1 MTHEIF
7 NFLSPLSIYI
17 YLFLNKY
24 IALEV
29 RFIGVGHLIV
39 LLLVYTIELSMRL
52 TSLSKI
58 LEGILICPHARVSAC
73 SSQALTACSHM
84 YHANQWRSRTID
96 TPRIRGARGHRIPEY
111 HWAPWQH
118 DELRRDYNRLY
129 RFPFLQEEWFLLLWG
144 SKSTVISG
152 TDMYQEAIASDWYEP
167 SGLHQLRLTCRREP
181 EA

>member
-7 NFLSPLSIYI
+7 NCFPLCQYI

-29 RFIGVGHLIV
+29 RFSCVGHLIV

-58 LEGILICPHARVSAC
+58 LEGIMICPHARVSAC

-118 DELRRDYNRLY
+118 DKLRRDYNRLY
-129 RFPFLQEEWFLLLWG
+129 RFPFSRRSG
-144 SKSTVISG
+144 S
-152 TDMYQEAIASDWYEP
+152 YCYEDPRVQSYLGQICTKRP
-167 SGLHQLRLTCRREP
+167 SPLIDTNPAVRTSSVM
-181 EA
+181 

>member
-1 MTHEIF
+1 
-7 NFLSPLSIYI
+7 
-17 YLFLNKY
+17 
-24 IALEV
+24 
-29 RFIGVGHLIV
+29 
-39 LLLVYTIELSMRL
+39 MRL

-58 LEGILICPHARVSAC
+58 IEVIMNMSICTNRVLVCSYILLSYVWTMRWEVRVT
-73 SSQALTACSHM
+73 QALTAYSHM
-84 YHANQWRSRTID
+84 YHVNHHWRSRTID
-96 TPRIRGARGHRIPEY
+96 TPRVRRVRGHRTQEY
-111 HWAPWQH
+111 QRAPWQH